1 MLALFAIAMA
11 IVVTVEGVIAQS
23 MSEGIGPWSD
33 SIYSIVSLVVSFAAL
48 GFSMLT
54 FHSIDKVNQVASA
67 DGGVGF
73 KKPEAPWRGFRL

>member
-1 MLALFAIAMA
+1 MLALFTIAVA

-48 GFSMLT
+48 T

-73 KKPEAPWRGFRL
+73 KKPEAPWWGFRL